1 MYRSISI
8 NRQKEGDIM
17 QKTAKYKQIED
28 YIKQEISRKNLQIG
42 DQIMTEEQLC
52 QRFNFSRMTINKAL
66 NHLSTLGYIE
76 RIPGRGSFVTAPRI
90 QKENLG
96 TGSSFTEDMKS
107 IGLKAGARLLSYE
120 LLRADDIPT
129 IAKKLELGGNDFIH
143 YFVRLRTGNEKPI
156 AISYTYVSMPKSFL
170 PSNVDCLNASFYEFV
185 DSLGLER
192 ELKQLELKATLPTD
206 RQKEL
211 LAANNIAL
219 LCSSHITYTHIDGFL
234 QPYEYIETYYNGDIY
249 TYTYNVT
256 K

>member
-1 MYRSISI
+1 
-8 NRQKEGDIM
+8 M
-17 QKTAKYKQIED
+17 QKTVKYKQIED

-76 RIPGRGSFVTAPRI
+76 RIPGRGSFVTAPHI

-156 AISYTYVSMPKSFL
+156 AISYTYVSAKIIPAI
-170 PSNVDCLNASFYEFV
+170 NVDCLNASFYEFV

-256 K
+256 KLNRI

>member
-1 MYRSISI
+1 
-8 NRQKEGDIM
+8 M

-76 RIPGRGSFVTAPRI
+76 RIPGRGSFVTAPHI

-143 YFVRLRTGNEKPI
+143 YFVRLRTGNEKPLQS
-156 AISYTYVSMPKSFL
+156 ATPMYQPKSFL
-170 PSNVDCLNASFYEFV
+170 PSMSIV
-185 DSLGLER
+185 
-192 ELKQLELKATLPTD
+192 
-206 RQKEL
+206 
-211 LAANNIAL
+211 
-219 LCSSHITYTHIDGFL
+219 
-234 QPYEYIETYYNGDIY
+234 
-249 TYTYNVT
+249 
-256 K
+256 

>member
-1 MYRSISI
+1 
-8 NRQKEGDIM
+8 M

-66 NHLSTLGYIE
+66 NHLSALGYIE
-76 RIPGRGSFVTAPRI
+76 RIPGRGSFVTAPHI

-129 IAKKLELGGNDFIH
+129 IAKKLELSGNDFIH
-143 YFVRLRTGNEKPI
+143 YFVRLRTGNDKPI
-156 AISYTYVSMPKSFL
+156 AISHTYVSAKIIPAI
-170 PSNVDCLNASFYEFV
+170 NVDCLNASFYEFV

-219 LCSSHITYTHIDGFL
+219 LCSAHITYTHIDGHL
-234 QPYEYIETYYNGDIY
+234 HPYEYIETYYNGDIY

-256 K
+256 KQNRI

>member
-1 MYRSISI
+1 MNGFQVAAASLLLHIFKKKISH
-8 NRQKEGDIM
+8 
-17 QKTAKYKQIED
+17 
-28 YIKQEISRKNLQIG
+28 
-42 DQIMTEEQLC
+42 
-52 QRFNFSRMTINKAL
+52 RFQFHR
-66 NHLSTLGYIE
+66 GYE
-76 RIPGRGSFVTAPRI
+76 
-90 QKENLG
+90 KHW
-96 TGSSFTEDMKS
+96 
-107 IGLKAGARLLSYE
+107 LKAGARLLSYE

-156 AISYTYVSMPKSFL
+156 AISYTYVSAKIIPAI
-170 PSNVDCLNASFYEFV
+170 NVDCLNASFYEFV

-219 LCSSHITYTHIDGFL
+219 LCSAHITYTHIDGFL

-249 TYTYNVT
+249 TYNVSA
-256 K
+256 

>member
-1 MYRSISI
+1 
-8 NRQKEGDIM
+8 M

-66 NHLSTLGYIE
+66 NHLSALGYIE
-76 RIPGRGSFVTAPRI
+76 RIPGRGSFVTAPHI

-129 IAKKLELGGNDFIH
+129 IAKKLELSGNDFIH
-143 YFVRLRTGNEKPI
+143 YFVRLRTGNDKPI
-156 AISYTYVSMPKSFL
+156 AISYTYVSAKIIPAI
-170 PSNVDCLNASFYEFV
+170 NVDCLNASFYEFV

-192 ELKQLELKATLPTD
+192 ELKQLELKATPPTD

-219 LCSSHITYTHIDGFL
+219 LCSAHITYTHIDGHL
-234 QPYEYIETYYNGDIY
+234 HPYEYIETYYNGDIY

-256 K
+256 KQNRI

>member
-1 MYRSISI
+1 
-8 NRQKEGDIM
+8 
-17 QKTAKYKQIED
+17 
-28 YIKQEISRKNLQIG
+28 
-42 DQIMTEEQLC
+42 
-52 QRFNFSRMTINKAL
+52 
-66 NHLSTLGYIE
+66 
-76 RIPGRGSFVTAPRI
+76 
-90 QKENLG
+90 
-96 TGSSFTEDMKS
+96 MKS

-156 AISYTYVSMPKSFL
+156 AISYTYVSAKIIPAI
-170 PSNVDCLNASFYEFV
+170 NVDCLNASFYEFV

-219 LCSSHITYTHIDGFL
+219 LCSAHITYTHIDGHL

-256 K
+256 KLNRI

>member
-1 MYRSISI
+1 MNEFQVAAASLLPHVFKKKIS
-8 NRQKEGDIM
+8 
-17 QKTAKYKQIED
+17 
-28 YIKQEISRKNLQIG
+28 
-42 DQIMTEEQLC
+42 
-52 QRFNFSRMTINKAL
+52 
-66 NHLSTLGYIE
+66 
-76 RIPGRGSFVTAPRI
+76 AP
-90 QKENLG
+90 
-96 TGSSFTEDMKS
+96 GSSFTEDMKS

-156 AISYTYVSMPKSFL
+156 AISYTYVSAKIIPAI
-170 PSNVDCLNASFYEFV
+170 NVDCLNASFYEFV

-219 LCSSHITYTHIDGFL
+219 LCSSHITYTHIDGFCSLMNISKLIITVIFTLIPIML
-234 QPYEYIETYYNGDIY
+234 QSKTEYKNDVLY
-249 TYTYNVT
+249 TAPELLLAALQKITTISTNWKSQFFRLYQSSSDCRLLLSVL
-256 K
+256 

>member
-156 AISYTYVSMPKSFL
+156 AISYTYVSAKIIPAI
-170 PSNVDCLNASFYEFV
+170 NVDCLNASFYEFV